1 MRELVHTAGR
11 RFARVATRAVVAQPG
26 LWRVFRGPL
35 RAQFNWMASG
45 WEYRRGP
52 EALVSLEAALDREER
67 LPARVLDLGTGT
79 GKAARVIAR
88 RFPTAEIVGVDL
100 SAAMVEE
107 AARLLPN
114 DLRGRVSFRVGD
126 ASALP
131 FEDGF
136 FDLVVLLN
144 MIPFFSELGRVAA
157 PGGTVLIASSSGPQT
172 PIYVSP
178 ATLHSRLAPFGF
190 DRFDEVCAGEG
201 TAFIARRTKG

>member
-1 MRELVHTAGR
+1 
-11 RFARVATRAVVAQPG
+11 
-26 LWRVFRGPL
+26 
-35 RAQFNWMASG
+35 
-45 WEYRRGP
+45 
-52 EALVSLEAALDREER
+52 VSLEAALDRVER
-67 LPARVLDLGTGT
+67 PPARVLDLGTGT

-88 RFPTAEIVGVDL
+88 RFPAAEIVGVDL

-107 AARLLPN
+107 AAQLLPD

-136 FDLVVLLN
+136 FDLVALLN
-144 MIPFFSELGRVAA
+144 MIPFFAELGRVTA

-178 ATLHSRLAPFGF
+178 STLGRRLAPFGF

-201 TAFIARRTKG
+201 TAFIARRAKG